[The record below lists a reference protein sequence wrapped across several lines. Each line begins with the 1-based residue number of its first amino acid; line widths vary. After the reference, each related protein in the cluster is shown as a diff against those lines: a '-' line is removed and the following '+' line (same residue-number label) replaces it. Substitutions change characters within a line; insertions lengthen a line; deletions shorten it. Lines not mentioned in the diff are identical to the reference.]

1 MKILIVTKVY
11 LPAVGGMEKFAFI
24 MADTFHNMGHNV
36 VVLTEERSESNDSNS
51 FKVVRTNY
59 FLKDIIYYTKRA
71 DVCIISGFSLKYFP
85 FTLFNQKNIFVFHNP
100 NFGNN
105 WQSHIKQF
113 IAKFPIP
120 NVINVTV
127 SNYVGKSLRLK
138 RYKTIYNPYEN
149 DLFRMYDNSYD
160 RKGFIYVGRICENK
174 GVELLIR
181 AYLNLQKRNPY
192 NQDIKLDIIGD
203 GPQRLELESFVKN
216 QHLDSNITFKGI
228 LAGESLV
235 KELNSHKFQVIPS
248 VWGEA
253 FGIVALEGMAS
264 GCIEICSDSD
274 GLQEAIGNNGF
285 LFKKGDVTD
294 LTVRMEEVLK
304 LSDEERVNLQNK
316 GLEWVKNFTMENVC
330 KNYLKIMQ

>member
-1 MKILIVTKVY
+1 MKILIITKVFY
-11 LPAVGGMEKFAFI
+11 PSIGGMEKYAFM
-24 MADTFHNMGHNV
+24 MANTFQTMGHDV
-36 VVLTEERSESNDSNS
+36 VILTEEQCRSNDTFS
-51 FKVVRTNY
+51 FKVIRSNNI
-59 FLKDIIYYTKRA
+59 LKDIIFYIKNT
-71 DVCIISGFSLKYFP
+71 DVCVISGFSLKYIP
-85 FTLFNQKNIFVFHNP
+85 FTLFCRHNILVYHNSS
-100 NFGNN
+100 FGTN

-127 SNYVGKSLRLK
+127 SNYVGKSLRLR

-149 DLFRMYDNSYD
+149 GLFRMHDNSYD
-160 RKGFIYVGRICENK
+160 RKGVIYVGRICEDK

-181 AYLNLQKRNPY
+181 AYLNLQKHNPY

-216 QHLDSNITFKGI
+216 QHPDSNITFKGT
-228 LAGESLV
+228 LTGESLV

-248 VWGEA
+248 VCHEA

-285 LFKKGDVTD
+285 LFKKGDVAD
-294 LTVRMEEVLK
+294 LTARMEEVLK
-304 LSDEERVNLQNK
+304 LSDAKRVELQNK
-316 GLEWVKNFTMENVC
+316 GLEWAKNFTMENVC
-330 KNYLKIMQ
+330 KNYLKILL